1 MLTIQNL
8 AETNEGMKITPTL
21 KNERYPAD
29 SEISLILHNPIAQSL
44 IKGSW
49 SYKRMGL
56 LQFAKLM
63 QSLWQAAKEDD
74 PYAELYLMRTYEQI
88 TQLKEEAK
96 KVELLC
102 QEKFTRLRG
111 LEVQVMDN
119 LKPIKFPLKFSTP
132 FGYMAAYLLADL
144 DYIFRQTNILKRLG
158 ILLEENQKPVYF
170 VQKMHLLFSHARQW
184 QYTSVTRKDIRENNK
199 MAITAKELMGNIP
212 IILLNKEFK
221 FIFLPRT
228 GNNANSTLKCNTSLF
243 C

>member
-1 MLTIQNL
+1 MMTAQNL
-8 AETNEGMKITPTL
+8 LHTKESMKVISTL
-21 KNERYPAD
+21 RDESYPAD
-29 SEISLILHNPIAQSL
+29 SEISLVLHNPIAQSL

-63 QSLWQAAKEDD
+63 QSLWQAAKKDD
-74 PYAELYLMRTYEQI
+74 PYAEWYLMRTYEQI
-88 TQLKEEAK
+88 TLLKEEAK

-111 LEVQVMDN
+111 LEVQVIDN

-170 VQKMHLLFSHARQW
+170 VQKIHLLFSHARQW
-184 QYTSVTRKDIRENNK
+184 QYTGVTRKDIRENNQ
-199 MAITAKELMGNIP
+199 MAQKAGDLMGKIP
-212 IILLNKEFK
+212 ATILNREFR
-221 FIFLPRT
+221 FLFLPRMASQ
-228 GNNANSTLKCNTSLF
+228 AN
-243 C
+243 